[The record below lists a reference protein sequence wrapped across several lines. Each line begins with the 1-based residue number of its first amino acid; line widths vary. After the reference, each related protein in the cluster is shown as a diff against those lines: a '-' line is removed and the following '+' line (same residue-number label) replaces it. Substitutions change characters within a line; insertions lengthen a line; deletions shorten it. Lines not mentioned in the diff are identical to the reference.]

1 MLIAACAYLFAG
13 CCASGSSNDSSARS
27 DAAPPPPPSATV
39 ASPVP
44 TETPAP
50 PNPNEPDLGGH
61 PAPPGA
67 EIDHGSLPGA
77 LPAAAEREIAGAAHI
92 LVAYKGAENA
102 PKTVTRSKQ
111 DAKKR
116 ADEALKLVRAD
127 EKKFG
132 ELVKKYSDD
141 ETSKPAEGRLGNF
154 ERNAMPAA
162 FSDKCFSM
170 QVDTISDVVE
180 TPRGFHI
187 IKRTK

>member
-1 MLIAACAYLFAG
+1 
-13 CCASGSSNDSSARS
+13 
-27 DAAPPPPPSATV
+27 
-39 ASPVP
+39 
-44 TETPAP
+44 
-50 PNPNEPDLGGH
+50 LGGH

-67 EIDHGSLPGA
+67 DIDYGSLPGA
-77 LPAAAEREIAGAAHI
+77 KPPQAAEREIAGAAHI
-92 LVAYKGAENA
+92 LVTYKGAENA

-116 ADEALKLVRAD
+116 ADDVLKQLRAD
-127 EKKFG
+127 EKKFA

-141 ETSKPAEGRLGNF
+141 EMSKAAEGRLGNF

-170 QVDTISDVVE
+170 QLDTISDVVE